1 MKKTITRRSSSRD
14 PPFGFAAATE
24 QVGLRFA
31 AAARNAWA
39 SKGKLTQLV
48 RNSDLSERLR
58 GEEAEIFEHASL
70 VARASSSKR
79 LGSRYVV
86 GPHRYLGE
94 SEESGIARSQA

>member
-24 QVGLRFA
+24 QVGLRFP

-48 RNSDLSERLR
+48 RNSGAGLHLSERLR

-70 VARASSSKR
+70 VARAS
-79 LGSRYVV
+79 
-86 GPHRYLGE
+86 
-94 SEESGIARSQA
+94 